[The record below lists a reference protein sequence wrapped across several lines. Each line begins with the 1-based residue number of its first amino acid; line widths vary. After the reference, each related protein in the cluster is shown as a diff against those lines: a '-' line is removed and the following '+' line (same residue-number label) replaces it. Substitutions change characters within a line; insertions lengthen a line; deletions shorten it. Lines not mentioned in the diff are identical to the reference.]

1 VYKSLSLLILAAVAG
16 CGGNRGGQRPE
27 PSPLQNIPLLA
38 AGLAGQKVAILPL
51 TLAVPA
57 QELAGDSILGVRV
70 RALALADSMI
80 LDAATGRAPEVTWL
94 GPAALRQIAR
104 RSTGLGTDP
113 DRMGHAVLRDPTLKF
128 VPDPLRSQ
136 IRTLTALADA
146 RFVLAPAAAVF
157 LPDPAGVRLE
167 LHLVLVDTR
176 TGAPAWRS
184 IATAAAATP
193 TEAFRSAMARI
204 FPVQGV
210 Q

>member
-1 VYKSLSLLILAAVAG
+1 MAL
-16 CGGNRGGQRPE
+16 
-27 PSPLQNIPLLA
+27 
-38 AGLAGQKVAILPL
+38 LPL

-57 QELAGDSILGVRV
+57 PELAGDSVMGVRARV
-70 RALALADSMI
+70 LALADSMI
-80 LDAATGRAPEVTWL
+80 LDGATGRAPEITWL

-113 DRMGHAVLRDPTLKF
+113 DRMGHAVLRDATLKV

-167 LHLVLVDTR
+167 LHLVLVDAR

-184 IATAAAATP
+184 IASAAGANP
-193 TEAFRSAMARI
+193 TEAFRGAMARI

>member
-1 VYKSLSLLILAAVAG
+1 M
-16 CGGNRGGQRPE
+16 
-27 PSPLQNIPLLA
+27 
-38 AGLAGQKVAILPL
+38 
-51 TLAVPA
+51 
-57 QELAGDSILGVRV
+57 GVRA

-80 LDAATGRAPEVTWL
+80 LDGATGRAPEITWL

-146 RFVLAPAAAVF
+146 RFVLVPAAAVF